1 MMKLKSGGELN
12 KKQFLIPILVTILL
26 IILFSLGVFS
36 NIQVKLVDSLYGGKT
51 ALKDI
56 IIVAIDDKSL
66 QEIGRWPWDRDITAK
81 LFPRLKEAKVVG
93 VDVGFYEIQDNEKD
107 NILAR
112 EIKDAGNVVL
122 VVEESDKGTLIPVSS
137 IKEAAKGFGYA
148 NVLSDKDAVTRA
160 IATKA
165 SKIYEP
171 FSFAVARA
179 INIEPYAPE
188 RFLINFVGE
197 PKSFNYISAS
207 DVIKEKVKPEF
218 FKNKIVFLGS
228 TSPGLHDNYFV
239 PTSEGVEMPGVE
251 IHANALQTLIIKNYL
266 SEISKLNTI
275 LIILGLAIITSVL
288 CIIQLGLASIITLI
302 IIIGLV
308 FLAIYSFD
316 YGFIMNIVYSELSVI
331 LTFMSH
337 IGYFYFVER
346 KQRKEI
352 SDAFSKYV
360 SKVLVDE
367 LMKHP
372 EKLRLGGER
381 REITV
386 LFSDIRGFTT
396 VSEKLTPEQL
406 VHLLNEYLT
415 AMTDIIMKNMGL
427 VDKYMGDAI
436 MAFWNAPLDEP
447 NHVELASVTCLEMI
461 QELKKLQEKW
471 AKENIPVLDI
481 GVGLSTGEA
490 VVGNMGSQKRFS
502 YTAMGDIVNLGSRLE
517 GLNKEYGTHVIISHH
532 TYKHIMNKFLTRRLD
547 FVKVKGKKVAIEIYE
562 LIGKDGNEKLKKFIK
577 TYENSL
583 EFYKKQ
589 KFDDAIKEFKK
600 ALSLK
605 EDKAC
610 EVMIGRCNYFKLHK
624 PENDWDGSWEMKTK

>member
-1 MMKLKSGGELN
+1 LN
-12 KKQFLIPILVTILL
+12 KKQFLIPILVAIFL

-36 NIQVKLVDSLYGGKT
+36 NIQVKLVDNLYGGKT

-56 IIVAIDDKSL
+56 IIVSIDDKSL
-66 QEIGRWPWDRDITAK
+66 QEIGRWPWDRNVTAE
-81 LFPRLKEAKVVG
+81 LFPKLKGARIIG
-93 VDVGFYEIQDNEKD
+93 VDVGFYEKQDKEKD
-107 NILAR
+107 SILAR

-122 VVEESDKGTLIPVSS
+122 VVEESEKGTLIPISP
-137 IKEAAKGFGYA
+137 IKESAEGFGYA

-160 IATKA
+160 IATKS

-179 INIEPYAPE
+179 INVEPYAPE
-188 RFLINFVGE
+188 RFLINFIGG

-239 PTSEGVEMPGVE
+239 PTSDGVEMPGVE
-251 IHANALQTLIIKNYL
+251 IHANALQTLIMKDYL
-266 SEISKLNTI
+266 SEIPKLNTI
-275 LIILGLAIITSVL
+275 LIILGLAITISVL
-288 CIIQLGLASIITLI
+288 CILQLGLASIITLI
-302 IIIGLV
+302 IIVGLV
-308 FLAIYSFD
+308 FLAIYLFD

-447 NHVELASVTCLEMI
+447 NHVELACVTCLEMI
-461 QELKKLQEKW
+461 RELKKLQEKW

-490 VVGNMGSQKRFS
+490 VVGNMGSHKRFS

-532 TYKHIMNKFLTRRLD
+532 TYKHIMNKFLTRKLD
-547 FVKVKGKKVAIEIYE
+547 FVKVKGKKVAIDVYE
-562 LIGKDGNEKLKKFIK
+562 LIDKEGNEKLKKFIK
-577 TYENSL
+577 IYENSL

-610 EVMIGRCNYFKLHK
+610 EVMIERCNYFKLHK
-624 PENDWDGSWEMKTK
+624 PEKDWDGSWEMKTK